1 MTVFIGMI
9 NAVCFLKGK
18 FMNIFKKF
26 VGSVTA
32 VAVML
37 AAVPQMNAS
46 AASVK
51 LPDNEAIEFSDN
63 LGAAWNLGNAFDA
76 VDCSWISNE
85 LDYESAWCGAKTTRA
100 LIKEI
105 KDIGFDTIRI
115 PVSWHNHVDSKFNI
129 SGKWIDRVKE
139 VVDWSLD
146 EGLNVI
152 LNVHHDVERGYYYP
166 LDEEYKTSEKYMKAV
181 WSQIAEKFK
190 SYDERLIFEII
201 NEPRMKGIDPSIA
214 NEWWFNV
221 SNPDK
226 ATLESIECINKL
238 NQVSLDAIRGAG
250 GKNKSRYVLVGGT
263 RTSVDGLE
271 ISSFRLPEDSVENR
285 LIVDFHL
292 YTKSEST
299 YKSVIDKVYKKFV
312 SKGIP
317 AILSEYGINE
327 GSFTYDDKSAD
338 YLYGLVEYARERGI
352 TCAIWDNNDPKVYQ
366 LIDRSTL
373 KWSRKDVAEAA
384 VKAGKPNGGS
394 SSSSSSDKKT
404 ETLKKASVTAEQN
417 GFWISLSWSK
427 VDGASKY
434 RLYRADTKN
443 GKKKLLKETKSLK
456 LTDKT
461 AATGE
466 DYYYFVKAYNS
477 KAKKWSGYSAA
488 EYVSVKKSEAATSVS
503 KVTKNGNN
511 VKLSWKS
518 VEGGD
523 KYRVYRSETKGGKKT
538 ELATTSNLSYTD
550 KKAKSGKTYYYY
562 IKVYDSATKKWSTY
576 SNAKKVTI

>member
-18 FMNIFKKF
+18 FMNIFKKI

-181 WSQIAEKFK
+181 WGQIAEKFK

-238 NQVSLDAIRGAG
+238 NQVSLDAIRRAG

-271 ISSFRLPEDSVENR
+271 INSFRLPEDSVENR

-443 GKKKLLKETKSLK
+443 GKKKLLNETKSLK

-503 KVTKNGNN
+503 KVTKNGKN